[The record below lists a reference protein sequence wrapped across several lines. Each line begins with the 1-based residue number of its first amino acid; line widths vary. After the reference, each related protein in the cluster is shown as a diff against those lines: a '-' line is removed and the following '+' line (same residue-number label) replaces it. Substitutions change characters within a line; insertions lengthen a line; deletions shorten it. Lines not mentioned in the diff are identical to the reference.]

1 LRIAFLRHG
10 PTEWND
16 VGRIQGRID
25 LPLSAAGRTKMA
37 GLQLPAGFETARA
50 FVSPLGRARETAQLL
65 GLRNPIIDARLSEH
79 HWGEWEGLTREE
91 ILARDGADAFERAGR
106 GIDFQP
112 KSGESTRELLKRVQ
126 SFLRDVASHGS
137 DAIAIAHRGILRS
150 AYTLATDWDMASPM
164 PAKLDLGAALVL
176 ELGDDGS
183 VKIAELN
190 VPLRPRTA

>member
-1 LRIAFLRHG
+1 
-10 PTEWND
+10 
-16 VGRIQGRID
+16 
-25 LPLSAAGRTKMA
+25 M
-37 GLQLPAGFETARA
+37 
-50 FVSPLGRARETAQLL
+50 LL
-65 GLRNPIIDARLSEH
+65 GLTNPAIDERLGEH

-150 AYTLATDWDMASPM
+150 AYTLATDWDMTSPM